1 MRSRPQDGPAR
12 VVPTGPMVTRRPR
25 RKGRWSRSGPDRPAL
40 LALRRVRATVA
51 VSPDRGA
58 SVSVSPATE
67 RRSSRFHLDGRGGR
81 RVPRGRARRRHHQ
94 RRLQPTTRVDASST
108 GGLSP
113 TVELTLSEFA
123 IKPASV
129 TAAPGRSGAAG
140 REQGVRGPQRLGEE
154 LGKKTVDLQPG
165 TTAELDLG
173 EVAAGHYTIL
183 CEIPGHADSG
193 MTGMLMVGSTSMA
206 DGGRTPQARRTATPS
221 RTRWTTPRWRR
232 T

>member
-1 MRSRPQDGPAR
+1 M
-12 VVPTGPMVTRRPR
+12 
-25 RKGRWSRSGPDRPAL
+25 
-40 LALRRVRATVA
+40 
-51 VSPDRGA
+51 
-58 SVSVSPATE
+58 SVSPATE
-67 RRSSRFHLDGRGGR
+67 RRSAGSISMAVAVAAFLVAVLAVVITSDD
-81 RVPRGRARRRHHQ
+81 P
-94 RRLQPTTRVDASST
+94 PTTRVDASSA

-113 TVELTLSEFA
+113 TIELTLSEFA

-129 TAAPGRSGAAG
+129 TAAPGRVVLRVQNKGSVAHN
-140 REQGVRGPQRLGEE
+140 VSVEE

-206 DGGRTPQARRTATPS
+206 DGAAGHRRLVERQRRPGRDGQRPDGEGHDRGREDLPGLRREV
-221 RTRWTTPRWRR
+221 RVR
-232 T
+232 

>member
-1 MRSRPQDGPAR
+1 MVPIGSDCRPCSRRIGP
-12 VVPTGPMVTRRPR
+12 G
-25 RKGRWSRSGPDRPAL
+25 
-40 LALRRVRATVA
+40 TVA
-51 VSPDRGA
+51 ASPDRGA

-67 RRSSRFHLDGRGGR
+67 RRSAGSISMAVAVAAFLVAVLAVVITSDD
-81 RVPRGRARRRHHQ
+81 P
-94 RRLQPTTRVDASST
+94 PTTRVDASSA

-113 TVELTLSEFA
+113 TIELTLSEFA

-129 TAAPGRSGAAG
+129 SAAPGRVVLRVQNKGSVAHN
-140 REQGVRGPQRLGEE
+140 VSVKE

-206 DGGRTPQARRTATPS
+206 DGARTPQARRTATPS